1 MDDVIPPGILK
12 RHPELVAVGEAIEQN
27 RRGEPITALC
37 NKCGST
43 LEVTEVAEVGAL
55 VVTCPLGHISFRA
68 GRSKSQ
74 PRAPDDD

>member
-1 MDDVIPPGILK
+1 MDDEIPPGILK

-43 LEVTEVAEVGAL
+43 LEVTEVPATGAL
-55 VVTCPLGHISFRA
+55 VVTCPQGHISFRA
-68 GRSKSQ
+68 SRSKALQ
-74 PRAPDDD
+74 RAPDAD